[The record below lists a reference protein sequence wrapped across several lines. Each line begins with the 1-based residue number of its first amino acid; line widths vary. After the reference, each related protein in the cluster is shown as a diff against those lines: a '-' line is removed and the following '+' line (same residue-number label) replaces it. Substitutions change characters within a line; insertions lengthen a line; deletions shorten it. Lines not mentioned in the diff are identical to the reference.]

1 VARISKKRLD
11 GEVRTALRNAGL
23 RAQAQSCVVALWSD
37 DDEAE
42 ASERDYAWVLL
53 EDQVEFGFSRKILV
67 LDDDHRRAIVAH
79 EVGHVLAWTHYGDDS
94 EDGADEAAEQFLGV
108 PICYDHD
115 WPGKGL
121 QVDCRIANPKRGR
134 MKNPSA
140 PPTKIPRN
148 RFYIPNEKWV
158 VVPSAWLRPDMIVA
172 APKWILDSYAR
183 DTSRSATSP
192 LRKIPFDDYW
202 GGDSPDFLHVEE
214 WDWDEGES
222 KLHGFDPKTRRRT
235 VSYVDANTNDYPA
248 SWYVAASSIDDIDAA
263 AIRQGQYPPNARNPK
278 RGRMRHSNA
287 KPTKLTWESNGE
299 GRWTGHHGA
308 LMVAEVQR
316 GDDVSD
322 ERGAWVWTAETQRGN
337 WSTWRGA
344 NTKSEAQRLAEKLY
358 WDSKVR
364 PMSYNP
370 GGRPTPMNPR
380 PANAPF
386 DRVPSVKSLSSEL
399 HVDTQTAKKLHA
411 VLQGDDDT
419 IDDVLGP
426 SQTLSY
432 QSGRMPM
439 RDLAMRAADKLL
451 GTHGV
456 EEAQREPWGD
466 SSKYDFEYLNAG
478 DSYAATLLF
487 RGRRV
492 WISTWGDEVE
502 GLERRGIRFEN
513 PNAGRGNPS
522 QRHRAEEWGPY
533 ATKSMANARAK
544 ILRSEGR
551 KNVHVGKRGDQWVV
565 TAIRTTPWTTRTSPR
580 NPYQG
585 DAVELAKYR
594 KARER
599 WEREGRRGPPP
610 MKPRSRNPKQKNPAP
625 AVATRAPLIARRLA
639 NP

>member
-1 VARISKKRLD
+1 VGRISKKQLD

-23 RAQAQSCVVALWSD
+23 RAQAQSCVVGLWSD
-37 DDEAE
+37 EDEAE
-42 ASERDYAWVLL
+42 ASERDYAWVML

-94 EDGADEAAEQFLGV
+94 EDGADHAAEQFLGV

-121 QVDCRIANPKRGR
+121 QVDCRIENPKRGR
-134 MKNPSA
+134 AMKNHSA

-214 WDWDEGES
+214 WDWREGES

-263 AIRQGQYPPNARNPK
+263 AIRQGQYPPDARNPK
-278 RGRMRHSNA
+278 RGR
-287 KPTKLTWESNGE
+287 
-299 GRWTGHHGA
+299 
-308 LMVAEVQR
+308 
-316 GDDVSD
+316 
-322 ERGAWVWTAETQRGN
+322 
-337 WSTWRGA
+337 
-344 NTKSEAQRLAEKLY
+344 
-358 WDSKVR
+358 
-364 PMSYNP
+364 PM
-370 GGRPTPMNPR
+370 PMNPR

-419 IDDVLGP
+419 IDDVLGS

-456 EEAQREPWGD
+456 EEARREPWGD

-502 GLERRGIRFEN
+502 GLERRGIGFE
-513 PNAGRGNPS
+513 
-522 QRHRAEEWGPY
+522 
-533 ATKSMANARAK
+533 
-544 ILRSEGR
+544 
-551 KNVHVGKRGDQWVV
+551 
-565 TAIRTTPWTTRTSPR
+565 

-610 MKPRSRNPKQKNPAP
+610 MKPRSRNPKQNPRGRWSDVTAVEVYDKLNDKMPVHVRADGRGKSQFDRYISQYGSRHDQYVVQALDIDGDVVVDNQGGKGGEIRHFPKRQTKRRNHSNPRTPKRKFRIGDRVAWIGTSHTGTVQHYDPEYDRHLGDYRVKVRLDDERSGSKFVIEKSLRKIKREKNPAP
-625 AVATRAPLIARRLA
+625 AVTTRAPLIARRLA

>member
-23 RAQAQSCVVALWSD
+23 RAQAQSCVVGLWSD
-37 DDEAE
+37 EDEAE

-94 EDGADEAAEQFLGV
+94 EDGADEAAEQFLDV

-121 QVDCRIANPKRGR
+121 QVDCRIENPRRNPSFVLPPDELLSASIYREPLYHGSSKRHGQGHTLRPDRGSEYGIYLSPRRRYAAQYGEHVAEVYASVRRPLVVEGKYEVSPRDLTRTDIERLQRQGYDSIVVTSSTPEHASEVVLFDAEQAWVAASENPKRGR

-202 GGDSPDFLHVEE
+202 GGDSPDFLHVET
-214 WDWDEGES
+214 WDWHDGES

-263 AIRQGQYPPNARNPK
+263 AIRQGQYPPDARNPK
-278 RGRMRHSNA
+278 RGR
-287 KPTKLTWESNGE
+287 
-299 GRWTGHHGA
+299 
-308 LMVAEVQR
+308 
-316 GDDVSD
+316 
-322 ERGAWVWTAETQRGN
+322 
-337 WSTWRGA
+337 
-344 NTKSEAQRLAEKLY
+344 
-358 WDSKVR
+358 
-364 PMSYNP
+364 PM
-370 GGRPTPMNPR
+370 PMNPR

-419 IDDVLGP
+419 IDDVLGS

-456 EEAQREPWGD
+456 EEARREPRGD

-502 GLERRGIRFEN
+502 GLERRGIGFE
-513 PNAGRGNPS
+513 
-522 QRHRAEEWGPY
+522 
-533 ATKSMANARAK
+533 
-544 ILRSEGR
+544 
-551 KNVHVGKRGDQWVV
+551 
-565 TAIRTTPWTTRTSPR
+565 

-610 MKPRSRNPKQKNPAP
+610 MKPRSRNPKRQANPAP
-625 AVATRAPLIARRLA
+625 VDVRALSMARRLQ